1 MTIGSEMVDTRVTRD
16 LLQRSL
22 SVPITNS
29 NGIISE
35 AIAHPTRTNSVSLE
49 FVEFVCFSLSH
60 TSRVLSVV
68 FLSLSILTSEVTYT
82 IQYNVQ
88 YNNSSL
94 RSSPCP

>member
-1 MTIGSEMVDTRVTRD
+1 MTIGSEMADTRVTRD

-49 FVEFVCFSLSH
+49 FVKFVEFVC

-68 FLSLSILTSEVTYT
+68 FF
-82 IQYNVQ
+82 
-88 YNNSSL
+88 SL
-94 RSSPCP
+94 RGHIHNTI